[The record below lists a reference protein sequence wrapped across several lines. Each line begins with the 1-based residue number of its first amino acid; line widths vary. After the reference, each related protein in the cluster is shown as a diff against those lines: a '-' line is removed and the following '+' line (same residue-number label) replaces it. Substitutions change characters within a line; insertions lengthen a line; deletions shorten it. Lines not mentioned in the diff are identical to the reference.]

1 MRTPL
6 VAARTVAQ
14 ALADLATGRGP
25 AAVPEAAGP
34 PIPEIAG
41 PRAENLVDMATLLAA
56 ARIPGEGRG
65 REQAGRPRT
74 ATSIREDLVAELPRF
89 RAIREKHAR

>member
-65 REQAGRPRT
+65 REQAGRPDRDLYPRGSRRGT
-74 ATSIREDLVAELPRF
+74 ARF